1 MRIKHI
7 FFDLDHTLWDFEK
20 NSAKAYALCFKENK
34 IDLHLQ
40 SFLSTYVPI
49 NLDYW
54 KLYREEKV
62 SKEDLKTGRLKDSFQ
77 ALNYSISNNLIDKIA
92 DEYLAHLPKFDTLFD
107 GTIEILTYLKAKYSL
122 HIITNGFGEIQNDK
136 IEKSGIKSFFTELI
150 TSDEVGLK
158 KPNPKVFEYALSKAN
173 AKTQESIMIGDSM
186 EADIQGAINVGM
198 KAIHFNPDKL
208 LFKKHHKI
216 EINHLNEIKNYL

>member
-136 IEKSGIKSFFTELI
+136 IDKSGIKSFFTELI

>member
-20 NSAKAYALCFKENK
+20 NSAKAFELCFKENK

-92 DEYLAHLPKFDTLFD
+92 DEYLAHLPKFNTLFD

-136 IEKSGIKSFFTELI
+136 IEKSGIKPFFTELI

-158 KPNPKVFEYALSKAN
+158 KPNPKV
-173 AKTQESIMIGDSM
+173 
-186 EADIQGAINVGM
+186 
-198 KAIHFNPDKL
+198 
-208 LFKKHHKI
+208 
-216 EINHLNEIKNYL
+216 LNML